1 MMGFFNFLGK
11 KNNESKKKT
20 GGIKKQVMQVLNP
33 KQLLPITMRNQRKKR
48 VIVTLKKNQIIR
60 SNLEMIYHA
69 IFYGSKSWSETC

>member
-1 MMGFFNFLGK
+1 MMGFFNFRGK

-33 KQLLPITMRNQRKKR
+33 KIAGADYYAKPKKKR
-48 VIVTLKKNQIIR
+48 VIITLKKNQIIR
-60 SNLEMIYHA
+60 SNLEMIYNA